1 MTNKKNKASDKSK
14 EKINLLKQKILNLI
28 KEYPSRTFSEKQ
40 IIRTLNIKQKHLR
53 NNVDSI
59 LLTLLRED
67 KIQLTDDG
75 RFCVIKSGNEI
86 TGKVDYVNQRF
97 AFIISDEIEQDA
109 LVRTEDLKTALDDD
123 LVKVRIFSVKKDGRP
138 LGAVTEII
146 KRYRMEFVGRIEVHN
161 NYAFVIPDF
170 KKMHHDIFVRV
181 EGIKKAKNNDKVIVR
196 IIDWKEGDKNPLGE
210 VIKILGP
217 AGNNDAEIH
226 SIMAEFGLPFEFDRS
241 LLVQSEKIS
250 ELITADEIK
259 KRKDFRK
266 ITTFTIDPEDAK
278 DFDDAISLQT
288 LSNGNYEMGVHIADV
303 THYVKTGSEI
313 DQEAYNRATSVYLV
327 DRTIPMLPERLSN
340 ELCSLRPREDKLTF
354 SAVFELDQSANIKK
368 QWFGRTIIHS
378 DRRFTYEEAQERLDT
393 YKGDFSKELNILNDL
408 ARKLRTDRYNHGSIN
423 FETTEV
429 KFELSEDGKP
439 LAIVPKVRKDA
450 HKLIEEFML
459 LANKK
464 VAEFIC
470 NPAGSKGDRTFVY
483 RIHDEPDMDKLQV
496 FSTFANKFGHK
507 LEFRQDG
514 IAKALNKLMDE
525 IEGKPEQNVLE
536 NLAIRSMAKAKYSV
550 KQKGHFG
557 LSFAHYTHFTS
568 PIRRYPDMMVHRLLA
583 HYMSGLPSVSDEEY
597 EEKCTHSSE
606 REKVASDAER
616 ASIKYKQVEYMV
628 PRIGEEFEG
637 LISGLTE
644 WGIFVEIITTKVEGM
659 IRMSALLDDY
669 YEFDEKNMRVVGR
682 YTKRMYTLGGNVKVK
697 VLKADVDRRTI
708 DLGFCENE

>member
-1 MTNKKNKASDKSK
+1 MTNKKSKKTDKSK
-14 EKINLLKQKILNLI
+14 EKLKVLKQKILNLI

-40 IIRTLNIKQKHLR
+40 IIRKLNIKQKHLK

-67 KIQLTDDG
+67 KIQLTGDG

-86 TGKVDYVNQRF
+86 TGKVDFVNSRF
-97 AFIISDEIEQDA
+97 AFIISDEIEEDV

-123 LVKVRIFSVKKDGRP
+123 IVKVRIFSVKKDGRP
-138 LGAVTEII
+138 IGAVTEIV
-146 KRYRMEFVGRIEVHN
+146 KRFRMEFVGRIEVHN

-170 KKMHHDIFVRV
+170 KKMHHDIFIRV
-181 EGIKKAKNNDKVIVR
+181 EGIKKAKSNDKVIAR

-217 AGNNDAEIH
+217 AGDNDAEIH
-226 SIMAEFGLPFEFDRS
+226 SIMAEFGLPFDFDQT
-241 LLVQSEKIS
+241 LIYQSEKIS
-250 ELITADEIK
+250 GEITSDEIK
-259 KRKDFRK
+259 KRKDFRN
-266 ITTFTIDPEDAK
+266 ITTLTIDPEDAK
-278 DFDDAISLQT
+278 DFDDAISLQK
-288 LSNGNYEMGVHIADV
+288 LQNGNYELGVHIADV

-313 DQEAYNRATSVYLV
+313 DQEAYDRATSVYLV

-340 ELCSLRPREDKLTF
+340 ELCSLRPKEDKLTF
-354 SAVFELDQSANIKK
+354 SAVFELDQKANIKK

-378 DRRFTYEEAQERLDT
+378 DRRFTYDEAQERLET

-408 ARKLRTDRYNHGSIN
+408 ARKLRTERYNHGSIN

-450 HKLIEEFML
+450 HKLVEEFML

-464 VAEFIC
+464 VAEFVF
-470 NPAGSKGDRTFVY
+470 NPGGSKGERTFVY

-496 FSTFANKFGHK
+496 FSSFAKKFGHR
-507 LEFRQDG
+507 LDFRQEG
-514 IAKALNKLMDE
+514 IARALNRLMDE

-583 HYMSGLPSVSDEEY
+583 HYLLGSTSVNNEEF

-616 ASIKYKQVEYMV
+616 ASVKYKQVEYMV

-644 WGIFVEIITTKVEGM
+644 WGIYIEIISTKVEGM

-682 YTKRMYTLGGNVKVK
+682 YTKRMYSLGGNVRVK
-697 VLKADVDRRTI
+697 VLKADVDRRII
-708 DLGFCENE
+708 DLAFSENG

>member
-1 MTNKKNKASDKSK
+1 MTNKKNKTSDKSK

-40 IIRTLNIKQKHLR
+40 IIRTLNIKQKHLK

-97 AFIISDEIEQDA
+97 AFIISDEIEQDV

-241 LLVQSEKIS
+241 LFVQSEKIS

-470 NPAGSKGDRTFVY
+470 NPAGSRGDRTFVY

-659 IRMSALLDDY
+659 IRMSSLLDDY

>member
-1 MTNKKNKASDKSK
+1 MTNKKNKTTDKSK

-40 IIRTLNIKQKHLR
+40 IIRTLNIKQKHLK
-53 NNVDSI
+53 NNVDGI
-59 LLTLLRED
+59 LLTLLRAD

-75 RFCVIKSGNEI
+75 RFCIIKTGNEI
-86 TGKVDYVNQRF
+86 TGKVDYVNGRF
-97 AFIISDEIEQDA
+97 AFIISDEIEQDV

-123 LVKVRIFSVKKDGRP
+123 IVKVRIFSVKKDGRP

-181 EGIKKAKNNDKVIVR
+181 EGIKKAKNNDKVIAR

-241 LLVQSEKIS
+241 LIVQSEKIN
-250 ELITADEIK
+250 EIIKTDEIK

-288 LSNGNYEMGVHIADV
+288 LSNGNYELGVHIADV

-313 DQEAYNRATSVYLV
+313 DQEAYDRATSVYLV

-659 IRMSALLDDY
+659 IRMSSLVDDY

>member
-1 MTNKKNKASDKSK
+1 MTNNKSKKTDKSK

-40 IIRTLNIKQKHLR
+40 IIRKLNIKQKHLK

-67 KIQLTDDG
+67 KIQLTDEG

-97 AFIISDEIEQDA
+97 AFIISDEIEEDV
-109 LVRTEDLKTALDDD
+109 LVRAEDLKTALDDD

-138 LGAVTEII
+138 LGTVTEIV
-146 KRYRMEFVGRIEVHN
+146 KRFRMEFVGRIEVHN

-170 KKMHHDIFVRV
+170 KKMHHDIFIRV
-181 EGIKKAKNNDKVIVR
+181 EGIKKAKNNDKVIAR

-226 SIMAEFGLPFEFDRS
+226 SIMAEFGLPFDFDRS
-241 LLVQSEKIS
+241 LLDQSKKIS
-250 ELITADEIK
+250 GNITADEIN

-266 ITTFTIDPEDAK
+266 VTTFTIDPEDAK

-288 LSNGNYEMGVHIADV
+288 LKNGNYELGVHIADV

-313 DQEAYNRATSVYLV
+313 DQEAFDRATSVYLV

-354 SAVFELDQSANIKK
+354 SAVFELDHNANIKK

-378 DRRFTYEEAQERLDT
+378 DRRFTYDEAQERLDIF
-393 YKGDFSKELNILNDL
+393 KGDFSKELNIINDL
-408 ARKLRTDRYNHGSIN
+408 ARKLRTERYNHGSIN

-429 KFELSEDGKP
+429 KFELSDDGKP

-464 VAEFIC
+464 VAEFIL
-470 NPAGSKGDRTFVY
+470 NPGNNKGDRTFVY

-496 FSTFANKFGHK
+496 FSSFAKKFGHK
-507 LEFRQDG
+507 LDFRQEG
-514 IAKALNKLMDE
+514 IARALNKLMDE

-583 HYMSGLPSVSDEEY
+583 HYMSGAPSVSDEEY
-597 EEKCTHSSE
+597 EEKCLHSSE

-616 ASIKYKQVEYMV
+616 ASVKYKQVEYMV

-644 WGIFVEIITTKVEGM
+644 WGIYVEIVSTKVEGM

-682 YTKRMYTLGGNVKVK
+682 YTKRMYSLGGNVKVK
-697 VLKADVDRRTI
+697 VLKADVDRRII
-708 DLGFCENE
+708 DLAFCENG